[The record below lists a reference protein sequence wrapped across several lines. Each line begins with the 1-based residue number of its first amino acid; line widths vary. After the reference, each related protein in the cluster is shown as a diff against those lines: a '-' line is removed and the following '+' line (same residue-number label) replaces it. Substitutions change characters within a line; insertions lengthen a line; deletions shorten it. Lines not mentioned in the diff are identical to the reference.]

1 MAINFKTIRWKNFLS
16 TGNYFTEIRLDKNP
30 STLIIGSNGAGKS
43 TILDALTFSLF
54 GKPFRKINKP
64 TLMNSINSKE
74 CVVECEFDIGK
85 KKYKIIRGIKPNRF
99 DIYEND
105 KLINQNAANKD
116 YQDVLEKQIL
126 KLNFKSFTQIVVLGS
141 ASFTPFMQLTAAD
154 RRTIIEDL
162 LDIKIFSS
170 MNIIV
175 RQRLSTIKDEIQ
187 TAKYEMDLLREKIML
202 QSKHIDEL
210 KKHND
215 KEIEKK
221 KKEIESSTNKI
232 SEYKKKSD
240 LISRHITVLMEEL
253 EHKMYVQKKKSS
265 LIQFE
270 SRIEDNISK
279 LKKEHSFYH
288 DNDSCPTCKQ
298 LLDPE
303 FKETMISSVKNKL
316 EKQADGLE
324 KLQNE
329 IQEVEKKLQEV
340 EKLTKKISDHQT
352 ENVVIQTTINT
363 LTEYI
368 KKLNNEIETLSQGT
382 ENIDNEKKILKDY
395 KSEYLK
401 VSKKQEKLSND
412 KYYNEYAYNLLKD
425 SGIKTKIIKQ
435 YLPLINKYINKYLTL
450 MDSFINFNLDE
461 NFNESLKSR
470 HRDDFS
476 YNNFSEGEKQKI
488 DLALLFTWRQ
498 IAKVK
503 NSTNTNLL
511 ILDEVFDSS
520 LDASS
525 VELLMTILQEVSKN
539 TNVFVIS
546 HKGDVLYDKFRSVI
560 KFEKVNNFSKV
571 VT

>member
-1 MAINFKTIRWKNFLS
+1 MIIFKTIRWKNFLS

-240 LISRHITVLMEEL
+240 LISRHVTVLMEEL
-253 EHKMYVQKKKSS
+253 EHKMYVQKKKNS

-352 ENVVIQTTINT
+352 ENVVIQTTINS